1 MPRQLCLAPRCFP
14 VSGPISISPCP
25 VVHSSMALRFA
36 SPCTAPNPIG
46 PSPAMLR
53 PSLHSPA
60 IHPLHRQTLPLHSPA
75 IHPLHRQT
83 LLCPCPPRPSPISAK
98 PHTADRWLFG

>member
-60 IHPLHRQTLPLHSPA
+60 T
-75 IHPLHRQT
+75 HPLHRQT

-98 PHTADRWLFG
+98 PLTASGWLFGGTAVSPPRLLPSSVG